1 MNSLKKE
8 NQKLQTLGEKEI
20 SKGTL
25 GYVKRFSNKTVF
37 EFFKSNIDKRKKLK
51 EEMNDI
57 IKSFKE
63 NKIKE
68 GILNIKSINNNN
80 IYTIITEPVIDS
92 ISNLHYTTFK
102 GFEIYKMLQK
112 FNVFLKYCFDNK
124 INLSNLDLSGIYL
137 TRDYEIKIFSLKY
150 DTEIIHK
157 IKKEKFS
164 TSHNNN
170 QNNMLYLIG
179 TIIYY
184 LFYNQYPNKKETK
197 FPEQK
202 HLKELLKYCLNLSK
216 KFDYDEYIN
225 HTFFHPD
232 IIFPE
237 ISEENIL
244 LFNKYIEYVP
254 SKESIMSPDCE
265 ELYYN
270 SKEESYKQFF
280 TIYNSFDKSKVLE
293 EIESRVKPELYK
305 LRTEKNKNL
314 YVIQFSDDIFI
325 LKKYNNKYSLIQDKL
340 ECYNFIELSSGDLAV
355 IDNKFHV
362 NIYSKN
368 SENKFDKKFILSDF
382 KAEKLFETND
392 NHLSVDSDEG
402 TALYDVKNFKLK
414 KSKDCGIYLNE
425 KILING
431 DKIYHEFFEE
441 YIYEIGDSIY
451 SILKKKDGT
460 YLLGGKKNHIFQLKF
475 DKYGFVEL
483 LSEVDTGYGYY
494 EDDLSG
500 DCIYSY
506 SASRYYSVGYI
517 EECENGDILTISD
530 FCKIKKFWKFKI

>member
-8 NQKLQTLGEKEI
+8 NQKFQTRGEKEI

-57 IKSFKE
+57 INSFKE

-80 IYTIITEPVIDS
+80 NNTYTIITEPVIDS

-157 IKKEKFS
+157 IKKEKFC

-170 QNNMLYLIG
+170 KNNMLYLIG

-197 FPEQK
+197 FPKQK

-216 KFDYDEYIN
+216 KFDYDEYIM
-225 HTFFHPD
+225 
-232 IIFPE
+232 
-237 ISEENIL
+237 NIL
-244 LFNKYIEYVP
+244 IIP
-254 SKESIMSPDCE
+254 S
-265 ELYYN
+265 
-270 SKEESYKQFF
+270 
-280 TIYNSFDKSKVLE
+280 
-293 EIESRVKPELYK
+293 
-305 LRTEKNKNL
+305 
-314 YVIQFSDDIFI
+314 FI
-325 LKKYNNKYSLIQDKL
+325 LISFSQKFQKKIFYY
-340 ECYNFIELSSGDLAV
+340 
-355 IDNKFHV
+355 
-362 NIYSKN
+362 
-368 SENKFDKKFILSDF
+368 
-382 KAEKLFETND
+382 
-392 NHLSVDSDEG
+392 
-402 TALYDVKNFKLK
+402 
-414 KSKDCGIYLNE
+414 
-425 KILING
+425 LINM
-431 DKIYHEFFEE
+431 
-441 YIYEIGDSIY
+441 
-451 SILKKKDGT
+451 
-460 YLLGGKKNHIFQLKF
+460 
-475 DKYGFVEL
+475 
-483 LSEVDTGYGYY
+483 
-494 EDDLSG
+494 
-500 DCIYSY
+500 
-506 SASRYYSVGYI
+506 
-517 EECENGDILTISD
+517 
-530 FCKIKKFWKFKI
+530 